1 MNFSVDSARPA
12 VAPRTVSAT
21 SRHFC
26 GEMRAYISF
35 AVTSAMCVTLVRGLD
50 LLVARVR
57 LERARRGEL
66 AELVAD
72 HVFADQNRH
81 VLAAVV
87 DGDRETDHLRHH
99 HRTARPGLDGLAIVL
114 RRSNAHLL
122 GEMQVDERALLQ

>member
-12 VAPRTVSAT
+12 EAPRTVSAT

-35 AVTSAMCVTLVRGLD
+35 AVTSAMCVTLGRRLH

-72 HVFADQNRH
+72 HVLGDQHRD
-81 VLAAVV
+81 VLLAVV
-87 DGDRETDHLRHH
+87 DRDRETDHVRNDHGA
-99 HRTARPGLDGLAIVL
+99 TRPGLDRLAVAL
-114 RRSNAHLL
+114 GGGDFHLL
-122 GEMQVDERALLQ
+122 QEVKIDERTFLQ